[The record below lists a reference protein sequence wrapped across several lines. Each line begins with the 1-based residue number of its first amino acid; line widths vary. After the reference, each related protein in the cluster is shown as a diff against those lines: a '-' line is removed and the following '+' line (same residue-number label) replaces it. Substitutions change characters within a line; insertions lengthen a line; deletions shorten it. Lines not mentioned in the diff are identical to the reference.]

1 MNYARTQQLLQSLGA
16 PAPSQ
21 RRRDPIG
28 DGSLNKNVFSESE
41 DKRGLNP
48 QSIQGLNKAVGE
60 RVYGVKGKGL
70 VNENWFGG
78 GFKPVG
84 QAMKTVGNLIGNNTL
99 TNAGNY
105 VVNSG
110 YFSGDPVKFV
120 GQAVTDAGNSAL
132 GNTISN
138 ASPSEL
144 YGKAIDGT
152 LEGLKQAYGIG
163 QNIGST
169 LMRGASSIGDSIGSA
184 MGLGSAGTASG
195 AATGAGA
202 ASTGSAVGGASG
214 AASSGAA
221 ASGASSAGSAAAS
234 EAGAS
239 SLLDTLAS
247 FLFL

>member
-1 MNYARTQQLLQSLGA
+1 MEYSRTQQLLQSLGA
-16 PAPSQ
+16 PTPAQ
-21 RRRDPIG
+21 RRREAIG
-28 DGSLNKNVFSESE
+28 NGSLNKSVFSSSE
-41 DKRGLNP
+41 DKRGLTP

-70 VNENWFGG
+70 VDENWFGG

-105 VVNSG
+105 VTNSG
-110 YFSGDPVKFV
+110 YFSGNPVKFV

-132 GNTISN
+132 GNAINS

-152 LEGLKQAYGIG
+152 LKGLKQAYGIG

-169 LMRGASSIGDSIGSA
+169 MMRGVSSLGDSIGSA
-184 MGLGSAGTASG
+184 MGLSGAGTATG
-195 AATGAGA
+195 AASGAGA
-202 ASTGSAVGGASG
+202 ASTGSAMGG